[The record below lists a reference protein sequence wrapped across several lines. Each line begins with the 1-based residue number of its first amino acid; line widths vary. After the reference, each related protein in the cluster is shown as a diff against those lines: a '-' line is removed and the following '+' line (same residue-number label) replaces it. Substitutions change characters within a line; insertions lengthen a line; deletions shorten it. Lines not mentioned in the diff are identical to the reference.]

1 MTAKQEQK
9 QRAERAEQESR
20 DSRSSLAAV
29 IRENVMN
36 DLGRPADLYQ
46 VQVCPLW
53 NNNYR
58 VNVFVGANA
67 ACVKVAHSFFLA
79 ADGDGKVLDS
89 TPRIA
94 KRY

>member
-1 MTAKQEQK
+1 MPTKQEQK
-9 QRAERAEQESR
+9 QRTEQESR
-20 DSRSSLAAV
+20 DSQSALAAV

-36 DLGRPADLYQ
+36 DLGRPTDLYQ